1 MIPGP
6 KEPQKRRKNTL
17 LGAVSGALI
26 TLFPKKSP
34 KNTRAKLKKH
44 DFSTSTQ
51 RLGARFSE
59 QIRGAFRHRWLK
71 KH

>member
-1 MIPGP
+1 MTPGP
-6 KEPQKRRKNTL
+6 KDRQKRRKNTL

-34 KNTRAKLKKH
+34 RTTREDLEKH

-51 RLGARFSE
+51 RFGGRFSE
-59 QIRGAFRHRWLK
+59 QIRAKFRHRWLK